1 MISFGY
7 ARAGLANPNKSINDF
22 LSKTLRKMT
31 MKYEWNYPKLRLL
44 KKSHAKLRAIT
55 QRKKLKKR

>member
-7 ARAGLANPNKSINDF
+7 VGAGLANPNKSINDF

-44 KKSHAKLRAIT
+44 KKSHTKLRAIA